1 MNFRKKILITIS
13 LVTLNSIA
21 FCQKTLY
28 VNGKPIDNTRCVEI
42 KITTEDLSNIVENPI
57 PEILDATITDDCL
70 ELSIQYSG
78 CGGNLELLTDNKI
91 NKTAKS
97 ELNFKF
103 NWIEKPTCDEKQQ
116 VLVTF
121 DLAPFKKYIQENK
134 AGVYLLGTGI
144 SLKYKH

>member
-1 MNFRKKILITIS
+1 MSFRKTFLITIAF
-13 LVTLNSIA
+13 VAFHVIA
-21 FCQKTLY
+21 FCQNALY

-42 KITTEDLSNIVENPI
+42 KITSEDLSNVVEDAI
-57 PEILDATITDDCL
+57 PEILDASITDDCL
-70 ELSIQYSG
+70 ELSLQYSG

-91 NKTAKS
+91 SKTSKP
-97 ELNFKF
+97 EMKFKF

-134 AGVYLLGTGI
+134 AGVYLFGTGI